1 MPGTDNKHMRVSRL
15 EIPAEMEYN
24 NSRIVCITVLYAR
37 EPTHSNMALFLV
49 QGTLIVC
56 TRSGKMH
63 HQCAYLIYIRPGCY
77 MYFSLSLTF
86 KMELD
91 SMETRK
97 SPDI

>member
-1 MPGTDNKHMRVSRL
+1 MRGTDNKHMRVSRL

-49 QGTLIVC
+49 QGTLIVY

-63 HQCAYLIYIRPGCY
+63 HWCAYLIYMRPGCY
-77 MYFSLSLTF
+77 YSLSLTF
-86 KMELD
+86 KMELN